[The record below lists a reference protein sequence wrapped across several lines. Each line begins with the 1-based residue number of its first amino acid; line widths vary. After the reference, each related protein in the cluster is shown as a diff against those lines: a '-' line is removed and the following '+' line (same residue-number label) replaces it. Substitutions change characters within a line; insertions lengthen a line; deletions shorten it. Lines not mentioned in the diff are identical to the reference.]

1 MSYTGAFLSN
11 VQNQL
16 GIITAVIIGYFVKKY
31 FFDSPENST
40 SGVWKSPFAEDT
52 RRPVTPLETDHT
64 KRDQVMKKG
73 LLNTIFLKGFC
84 LLI

>member
-1 MSYTGAFLSN
+1 MSYTEAFLSN
-11 VQNQL
+11 VHNQL
-16 GIITAVIIGYFVKKY
+16 GIITAFIIGYFVKKY
-31 FFDSPENST
+31 FFGSPENSS
-40 SGVWKSPFAEDT
+40 SGKWKSLFAEDT

-73 LLNTIFLKGFC
+73 LLDTIFLKGFC